1 MSPIMCQWKD
11 LHEPHTCW
19 DQLSCTCAHQLPHMP
34 HCCLGWSSSTYDGT
48 RKGPHWYQLSC
59 TQSCLLPPVPHS
71 HQDPHD
77 LGCCCLCNT
86 SSLDW
91 IWTPWVGLGNR
102 TLCVVHTQRWNWSYS
117 WTSGSVKLGKKSWNL
132 SSPLNKLQSDASTN
146 GFVNSTHIEHL
157 SEQMF
162 PNAKKGLALAAVA
175 FVKRLQVDY
184 GPCQSLSCC
193 HSTHSVSRS
202 MIAMTLRPDISG
214 SILMT

>member
-102 TLCVVHTQRWNWSYS
+102 PLCVVHTQRWNWSYS

-162 PNAKKGLALAAVA
+162 PNAKKGYYWYHLYVESKTTTTTSNKSQIHR
-175 FVKRLQVDY
+175 KRMKWGLPRAKRKGKQN
-184 GPCQSLSCC
+184 
-193 HSTHSVSRS
+193 
-202 MIAMTLRPDISG
+202 DINQKV
-214 SILMT
+214 